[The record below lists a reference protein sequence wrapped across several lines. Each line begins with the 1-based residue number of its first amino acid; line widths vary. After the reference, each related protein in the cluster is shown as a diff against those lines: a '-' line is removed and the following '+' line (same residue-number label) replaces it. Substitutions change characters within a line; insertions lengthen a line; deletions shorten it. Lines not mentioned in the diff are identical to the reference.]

1 MGVAYNGLGGNIA
14 PPASVAISNVTGT
27 GPLEV
32 TTGAAHGMLTGD
44 EVDIF
49 GVQGAVGANGSWI
62 VTVID
67 ATHYTLN
74 GSSATA
80 AYTTGGTSQSVVFSG
95 NVGLNPANG
104 DALNA
109 STWIPGMSCP
119 QDRTSYLAARLGF
132 CKLVSITKFIND
144 NDNPATQ
151 IWTSNPPSAV
161 STWTIINGSAPA
173 GYPVTVSDC
182 QSGDIF
188 EFDFAATISPSGNSS
203 ISFQKMAIMTAFY
216 SPGGSPLFAKLPGSG
231 QALPNGGSN
240 PLTIF
245 NLKGYLS
252 LSASSALFGQF
263 GIGIY
268 QVGATGA
275 VALEGDSTLVVKQ
288 WRPTGWPQ

>member
-14 PPASVAISNVTGT
+14 PPASVAISNVGSTA
-27 GPLEV
+27 PLEV
-32 TTGAAHGMLTGD
+32 TTATAHGMLTGD

-80 AYTTGGTSQSVVFSG
+80 AYTTGGSSQCIVFSG

-119 QDRTSYLAARLGF
+119 QDRTAYLVARLGF
-132 CKLVSITKFIND
+132 AKLVSITRFSND

-151 IWTSNPPSAV
+151 IWASNPPTASA
-161 STWTIINGSAPA
+161 TWTIINGSAPA
-173 GYPVTVSDC
+173 GYPVVVPDC

-188 EFDFAATISPSGNSS
+188 EFDFAGTIETSAPSGLSY
-203 ISFQKMAIMTAFY
+203 QKIAVMSGFY
-216 SPGGSPLFAKLPGSG
+216 PPGGAPTYAKVAGSG
-231 QALPNGGSN
+231 QTMPNGSA
-240 PLTIF
+240 LVTF
-245 NLKGYLS
+245 NLKGYLGFA
-252 LSASSALFGQF
+252 ASEALFGSF
-263 GIGIY
+263 GVGIY
-268 QVGATGA
+268 QVAAATAA
-275 VALEGDSTLVVKQ
+275 VALEGDATLVVKQ